1 MANVNGPFGLRPYS
15 MKSGAPYNGAT
26 RTYYVPASNP
36 TALFIGDPV
45 TMVTNS
51 SDGNGV
57 QTVQIATAGDSGQ
70 ILGCM
75 QGITNNAG
83 QRIITLQQT
92 QTPYLPAGQAAYIHV
107 SDDPDLLYLVQ
118 EDGAA
123 AGFMVSGA
131 SGRNATM
138 LAGAGNTGN
147 SLSGWTMQTSSLAV
161 TAAHQ
166 LRIIQL
172 LQQAD
177 NAVGQYARWL
187 VKINQG
193 IHPFDIALGV

>member
-1 MANVNGPFGLRPYS
+1 MANSNSPIGLRPYS

-51 SDGNGV
+51 SDGNGI
-57 QTVQIATAGDSGQ
+57 QTVQIATAGASGQ
-70 ILGCM
+70 ILGAM

-83 QRIITLQQT
+83 QRVITLEQG
-92 QTPYLPAGQAAYIHV
+92 QTPYLPAGRAAYIHV
-107 SDDPDLLYLVQ
+107 CDDPDLLYLVQ
-118 EDGAA
+118 EDSAGAT
-123 AGFMVSGA
+123 FMVSGA
-131 SGRNATM
+131 SGRNALM
-138 LAGAGNTGN
+138 LAGAGNTGT

-177 NAVGQYARWL
+177 NAVGAYAKWL